1 MSMRRV
7 VRFWKGLD
15 VLLLRFCRERGLAFN
30 RVVNLA
36 VQSFLGGCDV
46 ERLRLEAELEGLL
59 REESRLRRVSNVM
72 LRSGAYLP
80 SYVVKVLR
88 KPGGLSEVQR
98 RGELPLEVLA
108 DKREVQVF
116 LKIAQKREMVA
127 KRICEIQEQL
137 LRDVEP
143 FKVPG
148 EGSRVKKAGEGGEKP
163 NG

>member
-1 MSMRRV
+1 MSRRV
-7 VRFWKGLD
+7 VRFWCGLYP
-15 VLLLRFCRERGLAFN
+15 LLLRFCRERGLAFN

-36 VQSFLGGCDV
+36 VLEFLKGGVDDG
-46 ERLRLEAELEGLL
+46 RLRLEAELDVLL
-59 REESRLRRVSNVM
+59 REEARLRRVQNAM

-80 SYVVKVLR
+80 GYVARVLR
-88 KPGGLSEVQR
+88 KPGGLSELQR
-98 RGELPLEVLA
+98 RGELPLEALA

-127 KRICEIQEQL
+127 KRICEIEEQL

-148 EGSRVKKAGEGGEKP
+148 EDSRVKKGEGGEKRDE
-163 NG
+163 

>member
-1 MSMRRV
+1 
-7 VRFWKGLD
+7 LD
-15 VLLLRFCRERGLAFN
+15 VLLLRFCRERGVRFN
-30 RVVNLA
+30 WLVNQA
-36 VQSFLGGCDV
+36 VLEFLKGGVDV

-59 REESRLRRVSNVM
+59 REESRLRKVSNVM

-98 RGELPLEVLA
+98 RGELPLEALA

>member
-1 MSMRRV
+1 MRRV

-15 VLLLRFCRERGLAFN
+15 VLLLRFCREHNVPFN

-59 REESRLRRVSNVM
+59 REESRLRKVSNVM

-98 RGELPLEVLA
+98 RGELPLEALA

>member
-1 MSMRRV
+1 MRRV

-46 ERLRLEAELEGLL
+46 ERLRLEAELDVLL
-59 REESRLRRVSNVM
+59 REESRLRKVSGVM

-98 RGELPLEVLA
+98 RGELPLEALA

-116 LKIAQKREMVA
+116 LKIARKREMVA
-127 KRICEIQEQL
+127 KRICEIEEQL
-137 LRDVEP
+137 LADVEP

-148 EGSRVKKAGEGGEKP
+148 DDCRVKKGEGGEKRDE
-163 NG
+163 

>member
-1 MSMRRV
+1 MRRV

-15 VLLLRFCRERGLAFN
+15 VLLLRFCRERGVRFN
-30 RVVNLA
+30 WLVNQA
-36 VQSFLGGCDV
+36 VLEFLKGGVDV

-59 REESRLRRVSNVM
+59 REESRLRKVSNVM

-98 RGELPLEVLA
+98 RGELPLEALA